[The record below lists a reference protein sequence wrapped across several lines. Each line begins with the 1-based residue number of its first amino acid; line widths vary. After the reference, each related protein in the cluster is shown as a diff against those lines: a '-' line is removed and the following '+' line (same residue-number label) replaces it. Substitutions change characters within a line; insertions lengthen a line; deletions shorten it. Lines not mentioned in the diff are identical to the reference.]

1 MALISNHEIV
11 SCTVNVEVE
20 PGAVLVRVGRAVEED
35 HLALVP
41 ALVTLLDVGQ
51 VETGEAV
58 RTLSGHPRHSA
69 LVALT
74 AVRRVAVVPDVDGN
88 LQALLGSQTSS
99 TRLSPRRPHHTQ
111 TPHAHATVL

>member
-1 MALISNHEIV
+1 MALISNHEVV

-69 LVALT
+69 LVALA

-99 TRLSPRRPHHTQ
+99 TRLSLRRPHHTQ
-111 TPHAHATVL
+111 TRHAHATVL